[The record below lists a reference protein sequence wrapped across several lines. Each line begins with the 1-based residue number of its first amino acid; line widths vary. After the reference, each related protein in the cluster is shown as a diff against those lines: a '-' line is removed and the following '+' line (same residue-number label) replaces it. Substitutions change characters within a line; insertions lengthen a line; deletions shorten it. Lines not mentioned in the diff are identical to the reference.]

1 MLYMGTHTHGPDL
14 ALIRP
19 ALDRLHAE
27 RGDAFDLTVIGVDP
41 DLAPAPWLHRLAP
54 PAEAV
59 SYPRFVR
66 WLRGQGP
73 FDLGLAPLADNP
85 FNRCK
90 SDIKAL
96 DYAAL
101 GILPLVGD
109 GPAYRA
115 DRLLGR
121 HMLFAAAD
129 GWLDALR
136 AVLDD
141 RGGAARRAAAVE
153 AHVWDRRVVARSGP
167 MLVDRLEA
175 YRR

>member
-1 MLYMGTHTHGPDL
+1 MGTHTHRPDL
-14 ALIRP
+14 AAIRP
-19 ALDRLHAE
+19 ALDQLHAE
-27 RGDAFDLTVIGVDP
+27 RGGTFDLSVIGVDP
-41 DLAPAPWLHRLAP
+41 DLAPAPWLTRLAP
-54 PAEAV
+54 PADAV

-73 FDLGLAPLADNP
+73 FDLGLAPLADNA

-101 GILPLVGD
+101 GILPLVSD

-115 DRLLGR
+115 DPELAR
-121 HMLFAAAD
+121 HILFAGAD
-129 GWLDALR
+129 GWPDALR

-141 RGGAARRAAAVE
+141 RADAARRALAAHDHVRDKRSAASVASLLVE
-153 AHVWDRRVVARSGP
+153 
-167 MLVDRLEA
+167 RLEA
-175 YRR
+175 LRR

>member
-1 MLYMGTHTHGPDL
+1 MV
-14 ALIRP
+14 A
-19 ALDRLHAE
+19 AVE

-41 DLAPAPWLHRLAP
+41 DIAPAPWLHRLAP
-54 PAEAV
+54 PADAV

-73 FDLGLAPLADNP
+73 FDLGVAPLADTA

-101 GILPLVGD
+101 GILPLVSD

-115 DRLLGR
+115 DPELARR
-121 HMLFAAAD
+121 MVFAGAD
-129 GWLDALR
+129 GWADALR
-136 AVLDD
+136 AVLDNRAD
-141 RGGAARRAAAVE
+141 AARRGSAAQ
-153 AHVWDRRVVARSGP
+153 AHVREKRSVADMAP
-167 MLVDRLEA
+167 ILVERLEA
-175 YRR
+175 LRR

>member
-1 MLYMGTHTHGPDL
+1 M
-14 ALIRP
+14 
-19 ALDRLHAE
+19 
-27 RGDAFDLTVIGVDP
+27 IGIDP
-41 DLAPAPWLHRLAP
+41 DIAPAPWLHRLAP

-73 FDLGLAPLADNP
+73 FDLGLAPLADTA

-101 GILPLVGD
+101 GILPLVSD
-109 GPAYRA
+109 SSAYRA
-115 DRLLGR
+115 DPELAR
-121 HMLFAAAD
+121 HMIFAGAD
-129 GWLDALR
+129 GWADALR

-141 RGGAARRAAAVE
+141 RVEAARRAVAVQ
-153 AHVWDRRVVARSGP
+153 AHVREKRSVADMGP
-167 MLVDRLEA
+167 ILVERLEA
-175 YRR
+175 LRR